1 MRPGCKPFQLFS
13 EVKADLAFLDLMYSA
28 AAAMMTM
35 ARSLLL
41 FPLPASC
48 TRMCKGHSERGITAH
63 PFLTTAWLEKSAV
76 PTESSGAPEMRRQG
90 FRGFSEAARHPEG
103 PHPFRSTPLIPLIYR
118 PVDGNSEGNKCIT
131 RYLSV
136 SEADGIKSIHPT
148 IHPIPPPRIFTFIS
162 ESPISP

>member
-13 EVKADLAFLDLMYSA
+13 KVQADPAFSDLMHSA
-28 AAAMMTM
+28 AAAMMTRV
-35 ARSLLL
+35 RSLL
-41 FPLPASC
+41 FPSPASC
-48 TRMCKGHSERGITAH
+48 TRMCKGRSERGITAH
-63 PFLTTAWLEKSAV
+63 PFLTTARLEKSAV
-76 PTESSGAPEMRRQG
+76 PAGSSGAPEMRRQG
-90 FRGFSEAARHPEG
+90 FRGFSEAARHPDE

-148 IHPIPPPRIFTFIS
+148 IHPIPPPRISTLVS

>member
-1 MRPGCKPFQLFS
+1 M
-13 EVKADLAFLDLMYSA
+13 AFFDLMYRA
-28 AAAMMTM
+28 AAATMTM
-35 ARSLLL
+35 TTIATAMMVMLLL
-41 FPLPASC
+41 LLLLSASC
-48 TRMCKGHSERGITAH
+48 TRRYEEHSERGITTY
-63 PFLTTAWLEKSAV
+63 PFFTTARLEKSAV
-76 PTESSGAPEMRRQG
+76 PAESSGAPEMRRQG
-90 FRGFSEAARHPEG
+90 FRGFSEAARHPEE

-148 IHPIPPPRIFTFIS
+148 IHPIPSPRISTHVS

>member
-1 MRPGCKPFQLFS
+1 MPETS
-13 EVKADLAFLDLMYSA
+13 EESATATVAHEKAIIRHNAATSVLLLNISLLAFTVSA
-28 AAAMMTM
+28 SAC
-35 ARSLLL
+35 RLL
-41 FPLPASC
+41 
-48 TRMCKGHSERGITAH
+48 KGMQADITANR
-63 PFLTTAWLEKSAV
+63 
-76 PTESSGAPEMRRQG
+76 PERLKMRRQG
-90 FRGFSEAARHPEG
+90 FRGFSEAARHPDE

-148 IHPIPPPRIFTFIS
+148 IHPIPPPRISTPVS